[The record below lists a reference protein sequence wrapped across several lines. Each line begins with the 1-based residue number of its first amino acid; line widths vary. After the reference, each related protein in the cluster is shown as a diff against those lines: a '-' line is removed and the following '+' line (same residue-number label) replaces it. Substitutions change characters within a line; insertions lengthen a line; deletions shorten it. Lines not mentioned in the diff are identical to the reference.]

1 MRRSDA
7 GYRSFEDMAK
17 DHIEGSDYRVHV
29 RSRMESAVA
38 IVAPHGGG
46 IEVGTSE
53 VARAIAGDEF
63 NVYVFEGCK
72 ASDNYAALHLT
83 SHHFDDRRCL
93 DLLLRC
99 DHVLTIHGCRGLAHE
114 VLIGGLDVTLKA
126 KVAGAIVATGLEVRT
141 SGHSFMG
148 RQPNNVCN
156 RGRRGIGVQLELTS
170 ELRLHGDTRRLVA
183 ATRSVLLE
191 L

>member
-1 MRRSDA
+1 MKRSDA
-7 GYRSFEDMAK
+7 GYRSFEDLAK
-17 DHIEGSDYRVHV
+17 GHIEGSDYQVHV
-29 RSRMESAVA
+29 RPRMESTVA

-53 VARAIAGDEF
+53 VARAVAGDEF
-63 NVYVFEGCK
+63 NVYVFEGCRP
-72 ASDNYAALHLT
+72 SDNYAALHLT

-93 DLLLRC
+93 DLLSRC
-99 DHVLTIHGCRGLAHE
+99 DYVVTIHGCRGPAHE
-114 VLIGGLDVTLKA
+114 VLIGGLDEALKA
-126 KVAGAIVATGLEVRT
+126 KVAAAIVATGLEVHT
-141 SGHSFMG
+141 SGHPFMG
-148 RQPNNVCN
+148 QEPNNICN

-170 ELRLHGDTRRLVA
+170 ALRLYGDTRRLVA